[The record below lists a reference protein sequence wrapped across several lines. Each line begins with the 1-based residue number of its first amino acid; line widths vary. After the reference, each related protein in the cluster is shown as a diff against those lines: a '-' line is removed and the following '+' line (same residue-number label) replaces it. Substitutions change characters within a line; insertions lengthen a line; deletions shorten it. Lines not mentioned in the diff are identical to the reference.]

1 MSTSLECNSLLQQTL
16 SGDEQISVED
26 TSEEPNGT
34 TTDNMRTNESI
45 ISTDCTLTIVN
56 NTIPNDQTD
65 AIVEPLSSLDSQQ
78 NSNNKQGTTTTD
90 ISPNTERHISQWSE
104 DEVLGW
110 FQSYNLDGI
119 HKYLFARHE
128 KKDGTMLAKLFECK
142 VQNCDLYRKNYGG
155 RLPSKEKNLL
165 KDFDRFGQQLDSLFI
180 DKLEHRFDV
189 AFSFPGDI
197 RERVSH
203 IAEKL
208 CKKINTDGQQRVFYD
223 MYHKAEL
230 ARPNLDLYLQTIY
243 RYQTKLIVVFMCDEY
258 SRREWCGLE
267 ARAIRSL
274 MKTYQNSRIM
284 LLSVDGKAIE
294 GVLDIDGYLDISEKK
309 DDDNDVVDAIYTRLI
324 ALENPQIFSK
334 TSHPPILENRLSRS
348 ITALKHTFRSISPWY
363 FVVALASYIVGTF
376 DRQEK

>member
-65 AIVEPLSSLDSQQ
+65 AIVEPLSLLDSQE

-90 ISPNTERHISQWSE
+90 ISSNTERHISQWSE

-110 FQSYNLDGI
+110 FQSYNLDGKI
-119 HKYLFARHE
+119 
-128 KKDGTMLAKLFECK
+128 
-142 VQNCDLYRKNYGG
+142 YGD
-155 RLPSKEKNLL
+155 RLPIKEKNLL

-243 RYQTKLIVVFMCDEY
+243 RYKTKLIVVFMCDEY

-324 ALENPQIFSK
+324 ALENPQIFS
-334 TSHPPILENRLSRS
+334 
-348 ITALKHTFRSISPWY
+348 
-363 FVVALASYIVGTF
+363 
-376 DRQEK
+376 